1 MISWFHSCTR
11 RILGKFEGC
20 KNTLKQ
26 FLLFAQET
34 LEDET
39 EIKRPGDAICVKK
52 TMMLINLSSAWTE
65 LPCWL
70 RLCTKNKLANEE
82 LADTSVYQ
90 GVSAAEKY
98 LGQPL
103 NWETGIDA
111 IWGFPNIG
119 VPQNWWFM
127 MENPY

>member
-11 RILGKFEGC
+11 RILGKFQVC

-26 FLLFAQET
+26 CLLFAQET

-39 EIKRPGDAICVKK
+39 EIKRPVDAICVKK
-52 TMMLINLSSAWTE
+52 NMMLINLSSAWTE

-90 GVSAAEKY
+90 CVSAAEKY
-98 LGQPL
+98 LGQSL
-103 NWETGIDA
+103 NWENGINA
-111 IWGFPNIG
+111 KGVFPKIG
-119 VPQNWWFM
+119 VPQNGWVIL
-127 MENPY
+127 EKPY